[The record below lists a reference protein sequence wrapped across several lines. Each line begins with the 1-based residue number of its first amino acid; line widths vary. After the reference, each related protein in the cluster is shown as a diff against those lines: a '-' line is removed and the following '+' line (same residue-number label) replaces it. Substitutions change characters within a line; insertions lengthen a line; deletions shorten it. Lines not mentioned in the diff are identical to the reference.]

1 VLTGKLSR
9 LRSLFS
15 KSSKGRESK
24 QQEDTSSVHGSGIS
38 RDESDDG
45 ISMDTKPAV
54 SDAAHSRKDSAR
66 TPFSGTDADLQEYV
80 ATSKVA
86 LHFSASGCMLC
97 LFVFYVCVYVCVCV
111 HLRLHQL
118 HGRAFID
125 M

>member
-1 VLTGKLSR
+1 MLTGKLSR

-24 QQEDTSSVHGSGIS
+24 QQEDTSSVHGS
-38 RDESDDG
+38 G